1 MGGPYCRKPME
12 TMFFFPMKSRRGYSR
27 ISLKQITWILLL
39 DSPKQLTGHKPLTG
53 TVSMQCIQ
61 PQFSVSIWNLQNLG
75 RIFAGLKVLTLKNC
89 RRIMIIWYNVSSTP
103 TKHQSISLYT
113 WWLIPLSKWVIT
125 PVTNGISRVNPL
137 ITGVITHLLSGMSH
151 QVHGKRYVLRTKL
164 PLNFECARRTHCLN
178 LELPVNCAG
187 ATAL

>member
-12 TMFFFPMKSRRGYSR
+12 TMFFPMKSRRGYSR

-89 RRIMIIWYNVSSTP
+89 RHIMIIWYNVSSTP
-103 TKHQSISLYT
+103 TKHQSISLYS
-113 WWLIPLSKWVIT
+113 WEKICSKDKASPEFRMRPQDT
-125 PVTNGISRVNPL
+125 
-137 ITGVITHLLSGMSH
+137 LLEPGASSE
-151 QVHGKRYVLRTKL
+151 LRWG
-164 PLNFECARRTHCLN
+164 HS
-178 LELPVNCAG
+178 
-187 ATAL
+187 ALVFFFKQMC